1 MNRWMYIDFNCY
13 FASCEQQ
20 LDPKIRNKPVAI
32 IPVETD
38 ATCAIAASYEAKAL
52 GIKTGTPIWEAKK
65 MCPHLIC
72 VLARHEVYVDFHE
85 KIIEEIGRHLPV
97 AKVCS
102 IDEVACQ
109 LMENESQNA
118 EKLAKKIK
126 NGLKKNVG
134 EWIRCSIGI
143 APNCYL
149 AKIATD
155 MQKPDGLTFINQ
167 EDLPQILYSLQL
179 RDLVGIGSNMEIRLQ
194 KQGIFDVK
202 KLLSLDMRQ
211 LRKAWGSVDGERLW
225 HQLRGIELPDRI
237 TKRTTVGHSRVL
249 APELRFP
256 ERARQIGRRLISK
269 AASRLRQMDMVA
281 SKVSF
286 WARIEDDSFF
296 EASVECDRV
305 RDSFTFLS
313 LFNGLWEEMI
323 RHTGSSKIKHVAV
336 TLLELAFTD
345 KDQPVL
351 FKDPSKEKKEQ
362 ISDTLDRINQR
373 YGRDSVSFGVLTDS
387 EKSVT
392 GIKISFTRIPKK
404 DELNI

>member
-1 MNRWMYIDFNCY
+1 MNRWMYIDFNSY

-20 LDPKIRNKPVAI
+20 LDPTIRNKPVVI
-32 IPVETD
+32 IPVLTD
-38 ATCAIAASYEAKAL
+38 ATCAIAVSYEAKAF

-85 KIIEEIGRHLPV
+85 RIIEEIGRHLPV

-118 EKLAKKIK
+118 EKLAKNIK

-167 EDLPQILYSLQL
+167 EDLPHILYSLRL
-179 RDLVGIGSNMEIRLQ
+179 RDLVGIGSNMEIRLK
-194 KQGIFDVK
+194 KQGILDVK
-202 KLLSLDMRQ
+202 KILSLDMTQ
-211 LRKAWGSVDGERLW
+211 LRKAWGSVEGERLW
-225 HQLRGIELPDRI
+225 HHLRGIEIPDRI
-237 TKRTTVGHSRVL
+237 TKRATVGHSRVL
-249 APELRFP
+249 SPELRFP
-256 ERARQIGRRLISK
+256 EKARQIGRRLISK

-281 SKVSF
+281 SKVGF
-286 WARIEDDSFF
+286 WAKAEDDTFF
-296 EASVECDRV
+296 EGSVDCNRV

-313 LFNGLWEEMI
+313 LFNRLWTEMI
-323 RHTGSSKIKHVAV
+323 LCTGSSKIKHVAV
-336 TLLELAFTD
+336 TLLELEPYD
-345 KDQPVL
+345 KNQL
-351 FKDPSKEKKEQ
+351 EFFKDPLKEKKGQ
-362 ISDTLDRINQR
+362 MSDILDRINQR
-373 YGRDSVSFGVLTDS
+373 YGRDSVSFGILTDG

-404 DELNI
+404 DELCI